1 MKMSLTPI
9 IYDFKRSFLRLSTI
23 AFLLVFLLGGV
34 GISYLSYQFFTQQY
48 PSIYTAGIITVT
60 NNTCMIHGIVYDPFG
75 HLVDNARLI
84 LVNKSGSI
92 IASLRVKGNYT
103 ANITDLCS
111 RIGDPRKLWYY
122 LGAIRVESSIG
133 NETMSIFARNMVNES
148 WYMMYGQGFA
158 GGGIVAEQIP
168 STPPPKP
175 GEISKYE
182 FEASIPNVWASLIL
196 LDKKTGDS
204 VLIILAVNN
213 NWSLPGLKPH
223 YEISYAF
230 LKTTIRQGIFGISGG
245 YSSANLSRLEYR
257 DLGYI
262 DKYVS
267 MYRIRVDPDKDNLV
281 LRIYDPVSN
290 STSYMT
296 IDYAFKMPVK
306 AVYTGI
312 LVTGTPMNLFMT
324 FFPILFLYLSY
335 ALLAKPKSI
344 GALEF
349 ILARPVTR
357 WDIYL
362 TRWVGGVLTALIS
375 PALFVLAV
383 DATTYAILGYGMPG
397 SVLLAVYTGMTLA
410 LIAFYS
416 LTYMFAAGLRSSLH
430 LAASITAYLLF
441 VIFWS
446 IIVLIVAFMVGAGF
460 AGTASISYL
469 LAYFNPLGAYSFA
482 QYSIQVDYGLTH
494 PVETANPWLGGL
506 SAIIWITAT
515 FIIGYY
521 LFKKA
526 NLTS

>member
-1 MKMSLTPI
+1 MSLTPI

-23 AFLLVFLLGGV
+23 AFLIVFLLGGA
-34 GISYLSYQFFTQQY
+34 GLSYLSYQFFTQQY
-48 PSIYTAGIITVT
+48 PSIYTAGIITAT

-75 HLVDNARLI
+75 HLVDNARLV
-84 LVNKSGSI
+84 LVNRSGSI
-92 IASLRVKGNYT
+92 IAGFRVKGNYT
-103 ANITDLCS
+103 VNLTDLCS
-111 RIGDPRKLWYY
+111 RIGGARKLWYY
-122 LGAIRVESSIG
+122 LGTIRVESSIG
-133 NETMSIFARNMVNES
+133 NQTITTFARNMVNES
-148 WYMMYGQGFA
+148 WYIIYGRDFA
-158 GGGIVAEQIP
+158 GGGIIGFGEQ
-168 STPPPKP
+168 PPTAPTTRQE
-175 GEISKYE
+175 EISKYE
-182 FEASIPNVWASLIL
+182 SSIPSVWASLIL

-204 VLIILAVNN
+204 VLIMLAVNN
-213 NWSLPGLKPH
+213 NQSIPGLKPH
-223 YEISYAF
+223 YNISYAF
-230 LKTTIRQGIFGISGG
+230 LKTMIRQGIFGVSGG
-245 YSSANLSRLEYR
+245 FSTVNLSRLEYR

-281 LRIYDPVSN
+281 LRIYDPASN
-290 STSYMT
+290 TTSYLT
-296 IDYAFKMPVK
+296 IDYAFKTPVK
-306 AVYTGI
+306 AVYTGV
-312 LVTGTPMNLFMT
+312 LVAGTPMNLFMT

-410 LIAFYS
+410 LVAFYS

-430 LAASITAYLLF
+430 LAASITAYLVF

-446 IIVLIVAFMVGAGF
+446 IIVLISAFIIGAGF
-460 AGTASISYL
+460 AGVASISYL
-469 LAYFNPLGAYSFA
+469 LAYFNPLGAYNFA